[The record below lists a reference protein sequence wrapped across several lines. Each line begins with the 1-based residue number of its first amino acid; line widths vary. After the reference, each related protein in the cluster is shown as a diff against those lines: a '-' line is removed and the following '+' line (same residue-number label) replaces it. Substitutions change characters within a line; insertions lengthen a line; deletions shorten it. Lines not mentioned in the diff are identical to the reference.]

1 MPDTTPLH
9 PELAPAGQD
18 IDGPALTYRAA
29 ADALNGATHG
39 VRTLA
44 GSHPVTGDQLDTRL
58 DALDQATSAL
68 LVALATL
75 RDAHGAEA
83 VTDQLTRAVGSVY
96 EAGQHLTT
104 ARQLLGPATP
114 EDDE

>member
-18 IDGPALTYRAA
+18 TDGPALTYRAA

-44 GSHPVTGDQLDTRL
+44 GAHPVTADQLDVRL
-58 DALDQATSAL
+58 DGLDHATSAL

-75 RDAHGAEA
+75 RDADGSDA
-83 VTDQLTRAVGSVY
+83 VTDQLSAAVTRVY

-104 ARQLLGPATP
+104 ARRLLGPATP